1 MQASKAV
8 GRLCN
13 TQAGLSLHCSLME
26 LVPKCH
32 GFTHL
37 FSRVDSA
44 YRSCMSVQS
53 SLVMHPINE
62 YGTEE
67 QKQKYIPKL
76 GLYLLGSIYLSLN
89 ATKPVFG
96 VSDKERLKPVSSTTE
111 TSKKIEISLEASLD
125 MILSNKRI
133 TKALIRLHV
142 CAGWSAPLSGFPQSG
157 KSQ

>member
-1 MQASKAV
+1 MGASGQSFGLKFYHFHTLSMQASKNV
-8 GRLCN
+8 GRLYI
-13 TQAGLSLHCSLME
+13 TQACLSIHCSLME

-32 GFTHL
+32 VLTHL

-76 GLYLLGSIYLSLN
+76 GLY
-89 ATKPVFG
+89 F
-96 VSDKERLKPVSSTTE
+96 
-111 TSKKIEISLEASLD
+111 ISLLYLD
-125 MILSNKRI
+125 LYVLGDD
-133 TKALIRLHV
+133 ALI
-142 CAGWSAPLSGFPQSG
+142 S
-157 KSQ
+157 